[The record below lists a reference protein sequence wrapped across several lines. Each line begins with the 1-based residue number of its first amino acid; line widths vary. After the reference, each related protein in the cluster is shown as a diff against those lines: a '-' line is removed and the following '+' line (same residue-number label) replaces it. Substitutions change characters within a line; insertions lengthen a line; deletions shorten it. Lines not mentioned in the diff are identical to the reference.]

1 MGKPKQQVLSRFFVP
16 KPRPPPEA
24 AEQNSPPQPSPP
36 RPKPSPRIAT
46 TISFSPST
54 TSSKRSHSHSQN
66 PSSSAKKPKTSLHEK
81 LVSKLI
87 DPPASSV
94 TVPKPSSQ
102 NPNYTPLEQQVLE
115 LKSQHPDV
123 LLMVE
128 VGYRYRFFGEDAET
142 AARVLG
148 IVAHPD
154 HNFLTASVPTFRL
167 DFHVR
172 RLVGAGYKVGVVKQ
186 TETAAIKAHG
196 SNRLG
201 PFSRGLSALYTRSTI
216 EAAEDMGSGREEG
229 LVGSDG
235 NYLLCVTEKEAVAG
249 DNGFGV
255 EGCFDVKIGIVGVEI
270 STGEVIHGEF
280 NDNVM
285 RSGLEAVVL
294 SLSPAEIL
302 LGDPLSASTEKLLLA
317 YAGPASN
324 VRAERT
330 SRNCLNDGGALAE
343 VMSLY
348 EEVTKDTP
356 IETNLYIRVER
367 DDSSGIEGILA
378 MPELSIQALALS
390 LRYLKKFGLERI
402 LIMGASFRPYSSN
415 VEMTLSANTLHQLE
429 VLRNSYNG
437 SIEGSLL
444 HAMDH
449 TCTSFGSRLLKHWVT
464 HPLCDRNSIIA
475 RLDAVTEIADSM
487 GSCRV
492 LQAAFLTKESS
503 CNETSSIMSDVLK
516 MLGKSP
522 DVQRGITRIFHRTAT
537 AAEFIGAIQAILLS
551 GKQLQK
557 LYAEDDENNVTRMV
571 KSTLLRRLI
580 FTASS
585 SSLISRAAQ
594 LLSSLNKD
602 AANQCDMLNLFNA
615 SGGQFPEVA
624 LGQIAVQTTKE
635 KLDSLIIQYR
645 KQLGMRNLEFIAVSG
660 VTHLIELSSDT
671 KVPSNWVKV
680 NSTKKSVRYHP
691 PQVLAT
697 LDELVLAKEEF
708 AVTCRKTWANFL
720 TEFGKYYAQFQASV
734 QALAALDCLHS
745 LAILSRDQKY
755 VRPTFVSDDEPGQIF
770 ISSGRHPVLDSVL
783 GEHFVP
789 NDTCLHS
796 DGELCQLVTG
806 PNMGGKSCYIRQV
819 ALIAIMSQVGS
830 FVPASS
836 VRLHVFD
843 GVYTRMGASDSIQH
857 GSSTFFEELNETSH
871 ILEHCTSRSLVII
884 DELGRGTSTHDGV
897 AIAYATLHYLLHQ
910 KKSMVLFV
918 THYPQILDIQS
929 KFEGSVGAYHVS
941 YLTSK
946 KPLKLMESKSEFDI
960 GDEEKQD
967 VTFLYKVIHGAS
979 DKSFG
984 LNVARLAQLPHMC
997 IKRAAFMAAK
1007 LEADISSQTG
1017 NQAKMSDSNKTI
1029 EENKTCDI
1037 HSGSPKHAHEDSEHF
1052 EELAKKCRIIF
1063 FSIKSALR
1071 NADTDEIFRCWKGA
1085 REVAQM
1091 ASKW

>member
-1 MGKPKQQVLSRFFVP
+1 MGKPKQQVLSRFFAP
-16 KPRPPPEA
+16 KSTSPLASMEQKSPPP
-24 AEQNSPPQPSPP
+24 PSPP
-36 RPKPSPRIAT
+36 RSKPSPRIAA
-46 TISFSPST
+46 IVSFSPSA
-54 TSSKRSHSHSQN
+54 TSSKRSHPHSQN
-66 PSSSAKKPKTSLHEK
+66 PSSCAKKPKPSLHEK
-81 LVSKLI
+81 LVSKLL
-87 DPPASSV
+87 DSPASSSV
-94 TVPKPSSQ
+94 TLPKPSAE
-102 NPNYTPLEQQVLE
+102 NPKYTPLEQQVLE

-128 VGYRYRFFGEDAET
+128 VGYRYRFFGEDAEN

-148 IVAHPD
+148 IIAHAD

-167 DFHVR
+167 NFHVR
-172 RLVGAGYKVGVVKQ
+172 RLVAAGYKVGVVKQ

-216 EAAEDMGSGREEG
+216 EAAEDMGSGKEDG

-235 NYLLCVTEKEAVAG
+235 NYLLCVAEKEAVAG
-249 DNGFGV
+249 YKGSDL

-324 VRAERT
+324 VRVERS
-330 SRNCLNDGGALAE
+330 SRDCLNDGGALAE

-348 EEVTKDTP
+348 EEVAGDTP
-356 IETNLYIRVER
+356 NVKNVETNLDIRRGR

-402 LIMGASFRPYSSN
+402 LIMGASFRPLSSN

-429 VLRNSYNG
+429 VLRNSCDG

-464 HPLCDRNSIIA
+464 HPLCERNSIIA

-487 GSCRV
+487 GSCRG
-492 LQAAFLTKESS
+492 LKEETS
-503 CNETSSIMSDVLK
+503 CNETSSILSEVLK

-537 AAEFIGAIQAILLS
+537 AAEFVGAIQAILFS

-557 LYAEDDENNVTRMV
+557 LYAEDDENNVTRIV
-571 KSTLLRRLI
+571 KSALLRRLI
-580 FTASS
+580 LTASS
-585 SSLISRAAQ
+585 TTLIARAAQ

-602 AANQCDMLNLFNA
+602 AANQGDMLNLFNT
-615 SGGQFPEVA
+615 SCGQFPEVA
-624 LGQIAVQTTKE
+624 SSQIAVQMTKE

-645 KQLGMRNLEFIAVSG
+645 KQLGMRNLDFTSVSG

-671 KVPSNWVKV
+671 KVPSSWVKV
-680 NSTKKSVRYHP
+680 NSTKKSVRYHTP
-691 PQVLAT
+691 EVLAT
-697 LDELVLAKEEF
+697 LDKLVLAKEEF
-708 AVTCRKTWANFL
+708 AVTCRKTWAIFL
-720 TEFGKYYAQFQASV
+720 TEFGTYYAQFQASV
-734 QALAALDCLHS
+734 QALAGLDCLHS
-745 LAILSRDQKY
+745 LAILSRNQKY
-755 VRPTFVSDDEPGQIF
+755 VRPTFGSNDEPGQIH
-770 ISSGRHPVLDSVL
+770 ISSGRHPVLGSVL

-789 NDTCLHS
+789 NDTCLCA
-796 DGELCQLVTG
+796 DGEYCQVVTG

-819 ALIAIMSQVGS
+819 ALIAIMAQVGS

-836 VRLHVFD
+836 ATLHVLD
-843 GVYTRMGASDSIQH
+843 GIYTRMGASDSIQH
-857 GSSTFFEELNETSH
+857 GSSTFFEELAETSY
-871 ILEHCTSRSLVII
+871 ILEHSTSRSLVII

-897 AIAYATLHYLLHQ
+897 AIAHATLHYLLQQ
-910 KKSMVLFV
+910 KKCMILFV

-929 KFEGSVGAYHVS
+929 EFEGSVGAYRVS
-941 YLTSK
+941 YLTAQ
-946 KPLKLMESKSEFDI
+946 KPLNLMESKPEFDN
-960 GDEEKQD
+960 GEVDEQE
-967 VTFLYKVIHGAS
+967 VTFLYKVVHGAS

-984 LNVARLAQLPHMC
+984 LNVARLAQLPDLC
-997 IKRAAFMAAK
+997 IRRAAFIAAK
-1007 LEADISSQTG
+1007 LEADMGSQLRNLAT
-1017 NQAKMSDSNKTI
+1017 MSGNKTI
-1029 EENKTCDI
+1029 EKYEASDNCSI
-1037 HSGSPKHAHEDSEHF
+1037 SPKYAYKDDEPF
-1052 EELAKKCRIIF
+1052 EELAKACHSIF
-1063 FSIKSALR
+1063 FCVKSALQS
-1071 NADTDEIFRCWKGA
+1071 ADTDRILSCWKGA
-1085 REVAQM
+1085 RELAQI
-1091 ASKW
+1091 ATKGG